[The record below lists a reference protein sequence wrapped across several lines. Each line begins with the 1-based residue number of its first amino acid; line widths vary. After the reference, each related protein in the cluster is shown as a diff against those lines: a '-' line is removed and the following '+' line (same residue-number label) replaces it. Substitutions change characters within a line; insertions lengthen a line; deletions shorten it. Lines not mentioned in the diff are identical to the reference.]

1 MNTKE
6 QLVHTV
12 KEWMQIEQEIK
23 VLQKELKQRRESKK
37 KLTKVLIETM
47 KTNEI
52 DCFDTTN
59 GKIIYTKNKVRIP
72 ISKTHLM
79 TSITNYFKD
88 TNNETAQ
95 ELTNFILETR
105 EVKTT
110 DKIRL
115 KDIHQTT

>member
-12 KEWMQIEQEIK
+12 KEWIQLEQEIK
-23 VLQKELKQRRESKK
+23 VLQKELKQRRETKK
-37 KLTKVLIETM
+37 DLTKVLIETM

-52 DCFDTTN
+52 DCFDMTN
-59 GKIIYTKNKVRIP
+59 GKIIYTKNKVRAP

-79 TSITNYFKD
+79 TAITNYFKD
-88 TNNETAQ
+88 TDIETVQ
-95 ELTNFILETR
+95 ELTKFILESR
-105 EVKTT
+105 EVKTS

-115 KDIHQTT
+115 KEIHQAT